1 MLQAQTKM
9 VAAADQELHVCAS
22 SVLELLQTTMNS
34 LETAFQVPE
43 VEVALSAWADKEDEL
58 KKKVEQCNADS
69 ESAIEQLDI
78 EKAEQFDCEL
88 QLFKQQLWKL
98 VESKLDRVNQEEVTG
113 RKHFR
118 LEAESE
124 QMKSQ
129 IVDLSTGFE
138 QLAALCANDSADRDD
153 FGTQL
158 NTFEQSQA
166 LIDEEQHA
174 KHQTAA
180 EEALAECEDAEQK
193 LQEAMLRMEKAYD
206 HQNTVLKAQEEHQ
219 NVVDARLAAINQ
231 EREWLQ
237 TQLEDGEPS
246 NSAAKAS
253 IEMLGDCNGE

>member
-1 MLQAQTKM
+1 M

-22 SVLELLQTTMNS
+22 SVLEFLQSTMSS

-43 VEVALSAWADKEDEL
+43 FEAALSALSDEEDEL

-78 EKAEQFDCEL
+78 EKAEQFDHDL
-88 QLFKQQLWKL
+88 QQLKQQLWKL
-98 VESKLDRVNQEEVTG
+98 VERKLDRVNQEEVTG
-113 RKHFR
+113 RKHFL
-118 LEAESE
+118 LEAE

-153 FGTQL
+153 FGAQL

-180 EEALAECEDAEQK
+180 DEALAECQDAEQK
-193 LQEAMLRMEKAYD
+193 LQEAMLRIEKAYD

-219 NVVDARLAAINQ
+219 IVVEARIAAINQ

-237 TQLEDGEPS
+237 TQLEDGEPL
-246 NSAAKAS
+246 NSAAKGS